1 MKYYKGR
8 ILKRHNHV
16 LGFYLRMNDYG
27 IYIGDRILSK
37 YDYDSYKN
45 FGYKDIME
53 NIGLG
58 YILRG
63 CSNTNHR
70 NRINQARRFD

>member
-1 MKYYKGR
+1 ME
-8 ILKRHNHV
+8 
-16 LGFYLRMNDYG
+16 
-27 IYIGDRILSK
+27 YIGDRILSK
-37 YDYDSYKN
+37 HDYDSYKN

>member
-1 MKYYKGR
+1 M
-8 ILKRHNHV
+8 I
-16 LGFYLRMNDYG
+16 ME
-27 IYIGDRILSK
+27 YIGDRILSK
-37 YDYDSYKN
+37 HDYDSYKN

-63 CSNTNHR
+63 CSIPITGIESIKHEDL
-70 NRINQARRFD
+70 INSQGGI